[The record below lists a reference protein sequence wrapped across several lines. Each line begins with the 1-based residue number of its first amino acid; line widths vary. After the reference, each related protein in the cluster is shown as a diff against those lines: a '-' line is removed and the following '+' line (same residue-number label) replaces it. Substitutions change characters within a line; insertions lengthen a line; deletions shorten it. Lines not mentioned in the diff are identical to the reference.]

1 MCRSIVSKG
10 PWLGETWG
18 LGSASLDGI
27 AFQVFLK
34 SLYKDEISD
43 NKSLSHQTFWNLNIY
58 QKCMDMTYLIC
69 YDWNLWITLVI
80 RMFSGCFV
88 PEFKSSPSS
97 QGRAHEYLP
106 VGGWTILA
114 SPSNLPATWV
124 KRGRGQNSI
133 SNSFLWTR
141 ASFFIFFSQFSHEL
155 QASIESLISLL
166 LHVWTSNEQFW
177 EPQQFQGT
185 CNNLSEK
192 IMVGMHALR
201 HEATIGS
208 LKCLA
213 SKSLSKSCV
222 FVRWKRWWLSFE
234 SGKDCGQRSFFWV

>member
-1 MCRSIVSKG
+1 MIEICESRLLFG
-10 PWLGETWG
+10 C
-18 LGSASLDGI
+18 
-27 AFQVFLK
+27 FQDALFR
-34 SLYKDEISD
+34 
-43 NKSLSHQTFWNLNIY
+43 NLN
-58 QKCMDMTYLIC
+58 QVPPRRGEHMSTYLLAGER
-69 YDWNLWITLVI
+69 Y
-80 RMFSGCFV
+80 
-88 PEFKSSPSS
+88 
-97 QGRAHEYLP
+97 
-106 VGGWTILA
+106 LA

-192 IMVGMHALR
+192 IMVGMHAPR

>member
-1 MCRSIVSKG
+1 MRVSMCPSIVSKG
-10 PWLGETWG
+10 PWLRETWG

-58 QKCMDMTYLIC
+58 QKCMDMTCIVF

-88 PEFKSSPSS
+88 PDFKSSPSS

-114 SPSNLPATWV
+114 CPSNLPATWV

-133 SNSFLWTR
+133 AFFGHVRHFSANS
-141 ASFFIFFSQFSHEL
+141 AMNYKP
-155 QASIESLISLL
+155 LL
-166 LHVWTSNEQFW
+166 
-177 EPQQFQGT
+177 
-185 CNNLSEK
+185 NL
-192 IMVGMHALR
+192 
-201 HEATIGS
+201 
-208 LKCLA
+208 
-213 SKSLSKSCV
+213 
-222 FVRWKRWWLSFE
+222 
-234 SGKDCGQRSFFWV
+234 